1 MSEKAI
7 ADVFWW
13 NEERVRFG
21 TLSVTRATNTES
33 STRKGTTLISGGY
46 HIAARRWLSA
56 GYRIYFPF
64 DVDQKR
70 VAYEVDKD
78 NKRFVTVGIEQDN
91 ENLSS
96 LAADL
101 ESDLRLEEENEPY
114 VSFEDEHE
122 TITIPYKNCQ
132 DQDDPIAINS
142 IKLAIAACVTREV
155 KAIRLFIKESSDAD
169 ILIKGKDDKG

>member
-7 ADVFWW
+7 ADILWW
-13 NEERVRFG
+13 NEERVCIRCPFCNKSHQHG
-21 TLSVTRATNTES
+21 VEYKKR
-33 STRKGTTLISGGY
+33 Y
-46 HIAARRWLSA
+46 HSHFERLPHCDTPARRLLSA
-56 GYRIYFPF
+56 GYRICFPF

-70 VAYEVDKD
+70 VAYEIDKD

-91 ENLSS
+91 EDLSL

-114 VSFEDEHE
+114 VSFEDGRE

-132 DQDDPIAINS
+132 DQDDPIVINS

-155 KAIRLFIKESSDAD
+155 KAI
-169 ILIKGKDDKG
+169 